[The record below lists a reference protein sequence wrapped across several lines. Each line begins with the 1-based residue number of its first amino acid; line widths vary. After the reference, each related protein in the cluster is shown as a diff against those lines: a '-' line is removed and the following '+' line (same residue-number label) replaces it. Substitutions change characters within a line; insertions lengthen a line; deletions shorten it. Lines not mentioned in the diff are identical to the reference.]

1 MSKIEQPS
9 RALST
14 SKRSHLK
21 PQLRHSSIVSGLRC
35 GKIGS
40 RFEYKFV
47 SAGCRDRTGQRPVL
61 LCFLLRRR
69 GVLLD
74 ESNCYRVAIEFSIA
88 RLDGRDDDK
97 NRVQHPKDRQKSEP
111 DQDQAKDCG
120 DDVVDEHRDLEVE
133 RFFAVRV
140 DLGRVVPFGQ
150 PDNERSEQVPGEM
163 KENAEQRAGVTQN
176 IPVTHV

>member
-14 SKRSHLK
+14 PKRSHLK

-35 GKIGS
+35 GEIGS

-47 SAGCRDRTGQRPVL
+47 SAGWRDRTGQRPVL

-74 ESNCYRVAIEFSIA
+74 KSNCYRVAIEFSIA

-97 NRVQHPKDRQKSEP
+97 NHIQRPKDRQKSEP
-111 DQDQAKDCG
+111 DQDQAKTAAMT
-120 DDVVDEHRDLEVE
+120 L
-133 RFFAVRV
+133 
-140 DLGRVVPFGQ
+140 
-150 PDNERSEQVPGEM
+150 
-163 KENAEQRAGVTQN
+163 
-176 IPVTHV
+176 